1 MRLIRILLPA
11 LLLISLTIFAS
22 AQEAGNRTYG
32 TQRRAPMPSS
42 GVLTATIDGKN
53 QVYYVEANVLANMKP
68 DAFVAV
74 FGLVQEGT
82 TSAASND
89 KINAQL
95 SAFISDIGNEGV
107 GSNAYFVD
115 FITQNKVYDF
125 VSEGSTVT
133 EKQSGF
139 ETKKNIAI
147 RYRDRDLL
155 EKLLAAAAR
164 RSIFDLIEVNYIYDD
179 TAGVRARLYDEA
191 VKVIKQKEASY
202 DRSFGIK
209 LAPTSLANEK
219 YDAFYPSELYSGYRA
234 YESGTTSG
242 DYNRVVIRQRK
253 TSTFF
258 YEPLDASNFDS
269 VINQMGLEPMVQFTL
284 YLRVQYDLKK

>member
-1 MRLIRILLPA
+1 MNKIIVFVIV
-11 LLLISLTIFAS
+11 LLLATTFVI

-32 TQRRAPMPSS
+32 TQRRLPLPSS
-42 GVLTATIDGKN
+42 GVLTGTVDGKS
-53 QVYYVEANVLANMKP
+53 QVYFVEANVLANMRP

-74 FGLVQEGT
+74 FGLVQEAP
-82 TSAASND
+82 TSAGSND
-89 KINAQL
+89 KINNQL
-95 SAFISDIGNEGV
+95 AGFISDINNEGV
-107 GSNAYFVD
+107 GEDAYFVD

-125 VSEGSTVT
+125 STEGSTVT
-133 EKQSGF
+133 EKQTGF

-147 RYRDRDLL
+147 KYRNRGLL

-164 RSIFDLIEVNYIYDD
+164 RSIFDLIEVNYIYGD
-179 TAGVRARLYDEA
+179 TAGVRAKLYDEA

-209 LAPTSLANEK
+209 LVPTMLANEK

-234 YESGTTSG
+234 FESGTTSG

-258 YEPLDASNFDS
+258 YEPLEASSFDA